1 MPSFVSNKVFKG
13 TVLKEIIGLLAE
25 SELDLITW
33 VIIVQINLYFIFP
46 MDQYKYVFILEK

>member
-1 MPSFVSNKVFKG
+1 MPFFVSNKVFKG

>member
-13 TVLKEIIGLLAE
+13 TVLKKIIGLLAE

-33 VIIVQINLYFIFP
+33 IIVQINLYFIFP
-46 MDQYKYVFILEK
+46 IQIYF